1 MSMCLD
7 GPEMPTIMG
16 PNVAKTGHSVTL
28 NCSASSYP
36 PSLIKWYFDDSL
48 MANTS
53 VYVTPPL
60 TKDMSG
66 MYTCRAYNNITGQN
80 KTAYKM
86 LTAVGE
92 TWVAIFMFL

>member
-1 MSMCLD
+1 MCLD
-7 GPEMPTIMG
+7 GPETPIIKGPT
-16 PNVAKTGHSVTL
+16 VVKTGNSVTFSCYAPS
-28 NCSASSYP
+28 NP
-36 PSLIKWYFDDSL
+36 PSHYRWYFNDHPV
-48 MANTS
+48 ANTTK
-53 VYVTPPL
+53 YVTPPL